1 MDGHRSFEPAE
12 YLGVLRGHAGSAR
25 TQRAADTAA
34 TANGEDLNRYSR
46 GDEANETT
54 RFLAANTQLNLD
66 YAGQVKFRVIG
77 EPFRALA
84 PVYGADPAVIARWAL
99 SALRREFWRNV
110 ALTLLFAAGAAL
122 LTVLWMKR
130 PGQAWVFAVILLIAV
145 ISVVTAEQFQIRHVL
160 VTRMLRKVFNPK
172 DAPEP
177 RKQKLR
183 NMLAAAADSRDR
195 NLVVFHE
202 DFPFVGSGN
211 SEYHWNL
218 ALDVSHGTKLG
229 DGTRR
234 RPDQF
239 ASTELHKEIIDALSH
254 TGLRDVRVRERLLV
268 NGRYVQDNPK
278 LLPGWKPPS
287 RPPARVSDSILRR
300 AAHHPTPDARV
311 YICAEMPG
319 WEGQLVTTLFV
330 RAVHA
335 GGSLYIEWSFHV
347 LPPLSKLLPD
357 IDGLYE
363 EPVSAQLGW
372 ALRRGVLRAV
382 PYFLTAPLAL
392 ARHGWKEAR
401 NKARREAQA
410 RKIKH
415 GQVFDY
421 GAERSIREDACGFG
435 SHDYFKEHDQVMA
448 IMLAQEALLQAVRN
462 FLVRH
467 NVDLTE
473 FEGEV
478 QVITYSTQKKFNAHS
493 VASGIVV
500 GDMSAMTDAGTLKV
514 PPGRAARASS

>member
-1 MDGHRSFEPAE
+1 MNGQRSFEQAE
-12 YLGVLRGHAGSAR
+12 DPRVLRGHAESAHAR
-25 TQRAADTAA
+25 RAAVIAGTADR
-34 TANGEDLNRYSR
+34 EDLNRYSR
-46 GDEANETT
+46 GDEANEAT
-54 RFLAANTQLNLD
+54 RFLAVNTQLDLG
-66 YAGQVKFRVIG
+66 YAGTVKLRVIG

-84 PVYGADPAVIARWAL
+84 PVYGADLTVIARWAL
-99 SALRREFWRNV
+99 RALRREFWRNV
-110 ALTLLFAAGAAL
+110 MLTLLFAAWAAL
-122 LTVLWMKR
+122 VPVLWIGR
-130 PGQAWVFAVILLIAV
+130 PWHTRILAFAIILPIFV
-145 ISVVTAEQFQIRHVL
+145 ISVVTVEQFLIRRVL
-160 VTRMLRKVFNPK
+160 VTRMLRDEFNPA

-177 RKQKLR
+177 RKQKTR
-183 NMLAAAADSRDR
+183 DMLAAAADPHDR
-195 NLVVFHE
+195 NLVIFH
-202 DFPFVGSGN
+202 DDSPFPFVGSG
-211 SEYHWNL
+211 SRKYHWNL
-218 ALDVSHGTKLG
+218 ALDVSHGPKLD
-229 DGTRR
+229 DGTRPW
-234 RPDQF
+234 PDKF
-239 ASTELHKEIIDALSH
+239 DSTELHKEIINALSH
-254 TGLRDVRVRERLLV
+254 MGLKDVHVREQLFV
-268 NGRYVQDNPK
+268 NGRYIQDNPR

-300 AAHHPTPDARV
+300 AVRHPTPDARV

-410 RKIKH
+410 RKIMH

-421 GAERSIREDACGFG
+421 GAEQSIREDACGFG
-435 SHDYFKEHDQVMA
+435 SHD
-448 IMLAQEALLQAVRN
+448 
-462 FLVRH
+462 
-467 NVDLTE
+467 
-473 FEGEV
+473 
-478 QVITYSTQKKFNAHS
+478 
-493 VASGIVV
+493 
-500 GDMSAMTDAGTLKV
+500 
-514 PPGRAARASS
+514 